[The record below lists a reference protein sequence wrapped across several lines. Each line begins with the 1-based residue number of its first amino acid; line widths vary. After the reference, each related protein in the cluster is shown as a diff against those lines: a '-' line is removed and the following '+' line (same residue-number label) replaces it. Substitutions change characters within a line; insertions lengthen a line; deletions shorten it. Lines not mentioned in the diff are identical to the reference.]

1 MSFWILK
8 NSTIINQL
16 EKWQALF
23 EKLKGEGLTSSEQQ
37 GLYGELHF
45 THDCENIA
53 ALVM

>member
-1 MSFWILK
+1 MWFLLQSPSHCTESRVFP
-8 NSTIINQL
+8 QL

-45 THDCENIA
+45 LQKII
-53 ALVM
+53 L